1 MTDLQV
7 YYAKRRQA
15 GSIRVDATE
24 TFLDVKERI
33 INKYSDH
40 SDNEESIF
48 STCILELPQPFVKQ
62 RGRSRVTPGDSAVVE
77 EFLSSLYATNIFGR
91 ICLTVIDTRRSAAAA
106 FPQISADEQ
115 FHAALLATSDKPESF
130 GEGHSC
136 TNWAT
141 TGYNSVGTGSGTQAD
156 GDVATP
162 ISANSNEGAVTAVPW
177 LFQPVTVLDS
187 LFDELTSSAVIQGR
201 LQKKIYSPRK
211 QELWRYGPL
220 VTVCLCGLLCSV
232 VLVVLRNQVEPLT
245 NDGSLL

>member
-1 MTDLQV
+1 MIDLQV
-7 YYAKRRQA
+7 YYAKRRQV
-15 GSIRVDATE
+15 GSMRVDASE

-40 SDNEESIF
+40 SDIEESIF

-62 RGRSRVTPGDSAVVE
+62 RGRSRVTPGDSAIVE
-77 EFLSSLYATNIFGR
+77 EFLSRLHATNIVGR

-130 GEGHSC
+130 GEGNSC
-136 TNWAT
+136 TSWAT
-141 TGYNSVGTGSGTQAD
+141 TGYNVLGTGSGTQAD
-156 GDVATP
+156 PDAGVAP

-211 QELWRYGPL
+211 QELWRYGPYVIVDL
-220 VTVCLCGLLCSV
+220 VWLVCA
-232 VLVVLRNQVEPLT
+232 
-245 NDGSLL
+245 